1 MHFADRPIRDYR
13 SAYMSE
19 GEAKRQSVF
28 NLAFLN
34 RGILAAGYG
43 LMALSLPMTD
53 ADIES
58 IVRAASD
65 ALAQVASK
73 T

>member
-19 GEAKRQSVF
+19 AEAKRQSLF
-28 NLAFLN
+28 NLEFLN
-34 RGILAAGYG
+34 RGVLAASYG

-53 ADIES
+53 ADVES

-65 ALAQVASK
+65 ALAEVVSK